1 MKILVTGSSGQLG
14 KTIVENKKSKN
25 FFLLT
30 PNRSDLDLSYEY
42 QCINYIERNKPDFII
57 NCGAFTNVDEA
68 EDSYELAYKINT
80 KAPLSMAKVIQNTG
94 CRFLQIS
101 TDYVFDGRKNT
112 PYKTN
117 DPRNPISK
125 YGETKAYAE
134 IGLESILSKS
144 QLLILRTSWI
154 VSNIGKNFLLS
165 MIKLHE
171 IEKELNVVYDQIGA
185 ITSTQSLADL
195 CLELIENWDNVYPKT
210 NTLHW
215 TSLGVSSWYD
225 VASAIGEIAQNL
237 GVNSNKAII
246 NPIRSEK
253 YITKAL
259 RPKYS
264 ILDIEKT
271 LELVNL
277 KPLYWREEIKNII
290 STMRYSI

>member
-1 MKILVTGSSGQLG
+1 
-14 KTIVENKKSKN
+14 
-25 FFLLT
+25 
-30 PNRSDLDLSYEY
+30 
-42 QCINYIERNKPDFII
+42 
-57 NCGAFTNVDEA
+57 
-68 EDSYELAYKINT
+68 
-80 KAPLSMAKVIQNTG
+80 G

-277 KPLYWREEIKNII
+277 KPLYWREEI
-290 STMRYSI
+290 